1 MGEKIRFR
9 EYARGK
15 HYNTIRALIQGLCCV
30 PELVSPNLFDSNFKS
45 IGSRKFRLDREQLN
59 FHLVELERVIFLR

>member
-45 IGSRKFRLDREQLN
+45 IGSRQFRLN
-59 FHLVELERVIFLR
+59 T